1 MLPLTAARARAC
13 WIALLLPLLSCCAGA
28 GTASS
33 ATPTPDAS
41 SAAPPPAADHA
52 MGELRATMLALDA
65 FGGVAGNERKAR
77 KLQMRVF
84 EWLQEVCFRP
94 VAIGTTQPCTR
105 RHPPL
110 PPPPPRQGSASRAA
124 LAHPCPA
131 LLCCAGVF
139 RTSLL

>member
-94 VAIGTTQPCTR
+94 VAIGSL
-105 RHPPL
+105 PPL
-110 PPPPPRQGSASRAA
+110 PPRQGSASRAA

-131 LLCCAGVF
+131 LRCCVGVF